1 MTTRRV
7 EWVGAG
13 GHRLAGDRPVADGHP
28 VLLLHGGGQTR
39 QAWSHVAGLMAGRGL
54 SPIAVDQ
61 RGHGD
66 SEWIAGGGYSFFD
79 FGADAGAL
87 ADAIAVQAGAKPIA
101 VGASLGGIAS
111 LLAQGEADR
120 FAALI
125 LVDVTPSLNED
136 GVARVHRF
144 MTDRLADGFASL
156 EDAAEAVAAYLPN
169 RRPSGSS
176 KGLAKNLRRSA
187 DGRFR
192 WHWDPAFIDG
202 PNSVAMRRDAAR
214 TAMIAAAQAL
224 TIPTLLVRGGRS
236 DMVTS
241 AEIDEFRALVPA
253 AEFVDIAGAGH
264 MVAGDRNDVFGDAIL
279 DFLARHGFATPAG

>member
-1 MTTRRV
+1 
-7 EWVGAG
+7 
-13 GHRLAGDRPVADGHP
+13 
-28 VLLLHGGGQTR
+28 
-39 QAWSHVAGLMAGRGL
+39 
-54 SPIAVDQ
+54 
-61 RGHGD
+61 
-66 SEWIAGGGYSFFD
+66 
-79 FGADAGAL
+79 
-87 ADAIAVQAGAKPIA
+87 
-101 VGASLGGIAS
+101 
-111 LLAQGEADR
+111 
-120 FAALI
+120 
-125 LVDVTPSLNED
+125 
-136 GVARVHRF
+136 
-144 MTDRLADGFASL
+144 
-156 EDAAEAVAAYLPN
+156 AEAAAAYLPN

-187 DGRFR
+187 DGRYR

-279 DFLARHGFATPAG
+279 DFLTRHGFATPAG